1 MAKAEL
7 HLLEVWEQPY
17 LAVWEQRILVPMQ
30 SMSRGL
36 RQYLLLHLVSSTWA
50 CRLRIFLL
58 TVELVP
64 SPKPHYCSLGYYH
77 FELYFLL
84 VLAVRQIHREV
95 LPFPVLEEHLLL
107 AQVQNH

>member
-36 RQYLLLHLVSSTWA
+36 L
-50 CRLRIFLL
+50 
-58 TVELVP
+58 
-64 SPKPHYCSLGYYH
+64 
-77 FELYFLL
+77 
-84 VLAVRQIHREV
+84 
-95 LPFPVLEEHLLL
+95 
-107 AQVQNH
+107 